1 MDNLCSTFVVKWLLL
16 KQKKAVIY
24 PKISLYTIIPFSKK
38 KKSEKTIK
46 TKPVKSKGMSILH
59 QFTKKKDPLFD
70 TVCLSI
76 SQADTACRNLFFLCL
91 PPVFPHE
98 RSERAKREEETERGR
113 ERKEKRAH
121 QSSSF
126 LLPTMSSVSCV
137 PSFTGLTGFGQARP
151 PTHINTLITIRQ
163 HI

>member
-1 MDNLCSTFVVKWLLL
+1 MDNLCSTFVVKWLVET
-16 KQKKAVIY
+16 KEKKSVIY

-38 KKSEKTIK
+38 SEKTIK
-46 TKPVKSKGMSILH
+46 TKPLKSKGMSIWH
-59 QFTKKKDPLFD
+59 QFTKKKKDPLFD

-91 PPVFPHE
+91 PPAFPHE
-98 RSERAKREEETERGR
+98 RNERAKREEETERGR